1 MIIFFTFTR
10 TLDFFFLA
18 FSLILKN
25 IEFFDR
31 YTAVGSKIYG
41 YDLRHTQSPCI
52 ISQPDFQI
60 SPIHGG
66 EEINC
71 LDFCHV
77 TKDEKT
83 FLATADDDGMIRV
96 YDSVPAKKGGN
107 DSIGANIQPFRTYQ
121 HAQDEMVLATS
132 VLFRPHS
139 IKFRDIVT
147 AGTDCTI
154 CLWDINR
161 PHNRPSSSILV
172 RQDDNE
178 NSAQICNPPIVHSLS
193 WSASGRL
200 LSAGLGDGTCL
211 VASVDGRN
219 LVESCRLRGGHNSAV
234 ASVLFPNFTLTS
246 SDSNMASDDR
256 LMVSAGSDGN
266 ILLWDLGS
274 QVAGHDSVDPSSQFV
289 DCNHR
294 SYSDVH
300 EASNALQEMTL
311 SQETSQK
318 ILFGIPHQEKINF
331 ITSSKNEDYTLFVS
345 DTSNDI
351 TIYTLPLL

>member
-1 MIIFFTFTR
+1 
-10 TLDFFFLA
+10 
-18 FSLILKN
+18 
-25 IEFFDR
+25 
-31 YTAVGSKIYG
+31 
-41 YDLRHTQSPCI
+41 LRQTQSPSI

-60 SPIHGG
+60 SPVDGG

-71 LDFCHV
+71 LDFCHL
-77 TKDEKT
+77 TKDQQT
-83 FLATADDDGMIRV
+83 YLATADDDGCIRV
-96 YDSVPAKKGGN
+96 YDSVPGKKGGN
-107 DSIGANIQPFRTYQ
+107 DSIGANIKPCKTYQ
-121 HAQDEMVLATS
+121 HAEDELVLATS

-139 IKFRDIVT
+139 IKSRDVVT

-161 PHNRPSSSILV
+161 PHNKPSSSILV

-219 LVESCRLRGGHNSAV
+219 LVERCRLGGGHNSAV
-234 ASVLFPNFTLTS
+234 ASVLFPNFALTS
-246 SDSNMASDDR
+246 SDSNMAADDR

-274 QVAGHDSVDPSSQFV
+274 QVAGCDTVDPSTKFV
-289 DCNHR
+289 DCSQR
-294 SYSDVH
+294 SCSDVD
-300 EASNALQEMTL
+300 EASSSLQGMTL
-311 SQETSQK
+311 SHQTSQK

-331 ITSSKNEDYTLFVS
+331 MTSSKNGDYTLFIS

-351 TIYTLPLL
+351 TLYTLPLL

>member
-1 MIIFFTFTR
+1 M
-10 TLDFFFLA
+10 DFFLGV
-18 FSLILKN
+18 FSYSKIF
-25 IEFFDR
+25 EFSHR
-31 YTAVGSKIYG
+31 YTSVGSTIYG
-41 YDLRHTQSPCI
+41 YDLRHTKSPCI

-60 SPIHGG
+60 SPTHGG

-77 TKDEKT
+77 TKDGKT
-83 FLATADDDGMIRV
+83 YLATADDDGMIRV
-96 YDSVPAKKGGN
+96 YDSVPGKKGGN
-107 DSIGANIQPFRTYQ
+107 DSINTHIQPFRTYQ
-121 HAQDEMVLATS
+121 HAEDELVLATS

-139 IKFRDIVT
+139 MKFRDVVT

-161 PHNRPSSSILV
+161 PHNRPSSFILV
-172 RQDDNE
+172 RQDDNQD
-178 NSAQICNPPIVHSLS
+178 SVQICNPPIVHSLS

-219 LVESCRLRGGHNSAV
+219 LVESCRLRGHNSAV

-246 SDSNMASDDR
+246 SDSNMSSDDR

-266 ILLWDLGS
+266 ILFWDLGS
-274 QVAGHDSVDPSSQFV
+274 HVAGCDAVDPSSQFI
-289 DCNHR
+289 DCNHK
-294 SYSDVH
+294 SYSDVD
-300 EASNALQEMTL
+300 EASNTLQEISL

-318 ILFGIPHQEKINF
+318 VLFGIPHQEKINF
-331 ITSSKNEDYTLFVS
+331 MTSSKKEDYTLFVS